1 MYEEHAMSAIY
12 MDAEM
17 SHHGDPGN
25 PDSTESYH
33 PGLVVEQL
41 NKVHH
46 VLPSQSVVV
55 CPSQAESC
63 ASLHELLVCLLLQ
76 LQLPTCL
83 AKLALPCSWRQ
94 ITRQKVQHVDKAVS
108 PPADVKLLP
117 SCKFAVSCFAIMLT
131 ILQDWAWHPQ
141 P

>member
-41 NKVHH
+41 NKV
-46 VLPSQSVVV
+46 P
-55 CPSQAESC
+55 CP
-63 ASLHELLVCLLLQ
+63 LVACLLIVF
-76 LQLPTCL
+76 
-83 AKLALPCSWRQ
+83 AE
-94 ITRQKVQHVDKAVS
+94 
-108 PPADVKLLP
+108 PASVLL
-117 SCKFAVSCFAIMLT
+117 SELHASA
-131 ILQDWAWHPQ
+131 
-141 P
+141 

>member
-41 NKVHH
+41 NKVC
-46 VLPSQSVVV
+46 
-55 CPSQAESC
+55 CPS
-63 ASLHELLVCLLLQ
+63 ASFLLIMFAKPASVLLSDLH
-76 LQLPTCL
+76 TS
-83 AKLALPCSWRQ
+83 A
-94 ITRQKVQHVDKAVS
+94 
-108 PPADVKLLP
+108 
-117 SCKFAVSCFAIMLT
+117 
-131 ILQDWAWHPQ
+131 
-141 P
+141 